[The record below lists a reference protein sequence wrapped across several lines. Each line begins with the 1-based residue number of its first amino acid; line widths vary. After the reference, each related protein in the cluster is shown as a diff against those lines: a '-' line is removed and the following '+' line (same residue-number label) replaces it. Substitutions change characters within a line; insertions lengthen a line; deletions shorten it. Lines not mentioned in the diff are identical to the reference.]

1 MKRRILIAD
10 DDESLRKVAAFHL
23 REEGHEVAIA
33 SDGLEGLQQLE
44 RDRFDLVVTDMKMP
58 NMGGLELLKWVKER
72 SPSTQVIVMTGFATI
87 SDAVNAIKEG
97 AFDFLTKP
105 LDYDQFRIIVRK
117 ALEFI
122 ALQDRVDSLEREL
135 ERKYGREAIVHASRA
150 MSAVLDTAEKV
161 AASDAAVLITG
172 ESGTGKE
179 LIARMIHYRSPRR
192 ERELVSINCAAI
204 PHDLLESELF
214 GHEPGAF
221 TGATEGKRGKFEIAD
236 GGTLFLDEIGELPIE
251 LQAKLLRALESGEI
265 NVVGREST
273 VSVDVRVVA
282 ATNRDL
288 ARRVEEGSFREDLF
302 YRINVISIDLP
313 PLRERP
319 EDIPVLAKHFCSTY
333 TGSESI
339 EVDDAVFAELRKRSW
354 PGNVRELR
362 NTCEQMLVLRRGKA
376 ITVDDIPS
384 PALGGGDKRVVNLPP
399 GGCPLEEIE
408 KEALRQALR
417 MTGGNRSRAAALLEI
432 PRHKLLYRL
441 EKYGMD

>member
-1 MKRRILIAD
+1 MKQRILIAD

-23 REEGHEVAIA
+23 REEGHDVAIA
-33 SDGLEGLQQLE
+33 ADGIEGLQQLE
-44 RDRFDLVVTDMKMP
+44 RSRFDLVVTDLKMP

-72 SPSTQVIVMTGFATI
+72 SPATQVIVMTGFATI
-87 SDAVNAIKEG
+87 SDAVTAIKEG
-97 AFDFLTKP
+97 AFEFLTKP
-105 LDYDQFRIIVRK
+105 LDYDQFRITVRK
-117 ALEFI
+117 ALDYI
-122 ALQDRVDSLEREL
+122 ALQNRVDSLEREL
-135 ERKYGREAIVHASRA
+135 AKKYGREAVVHTSRA
-150 MSAVLDTAEKV
+150 MSAVLDMAEKV
-161 AASDAAVLITG
+161 APSDATVLITG

-179 LIARMIHYRSPRR
+179 LIARMIHFRSPRR

-214 GHEPGAF
+214 GHERGAF
-221 TGATEGKRGKFEIAD
+221 TGATNTKRGKFEIAD
-236 GGTLFLDEIGELPIE
+236 GGTLFLDEIGEMPIE

-273 VSVDVRVVA
+273 ISVDVRVVA
-282 ATNRDL
+282 ATNRNL

-302 YRINVISIDLP
+302 YRINVISIDIP

-319 EDIPVLAKHFCSTY
+319 EDIQTLAKHFCSSISGT
-333 TGSESI
+333 ESI
-339 EVDDAVFAELRKRSW
+339 EVDEAVFAELRKRNW

-362 NTCEQMLVLRRGKA
+362 NTCEQMLLLRRGKA

-384 PALGGGDKRVVNLPP
+384 PAMGGGDKRVVNLPP

-417 MTGGNRSRAAALLEI
+417 MTGGNRTRAAELLEI

-441 EKYGMD
+441 EKYGMA